1 LYERHILIPDDRRLR
16 DLARTASAEA
26 EQAMYDT
33 IHQHI
38 PQHVLDTWEAALFT
52 PHRGNAS
59 ALEWLQQAPRR
70 KLRGLKEQLEKVE
83 FLKALHVDAY
93 ALDALR
99 LERQRDYARH
109 MRRHRPARFRALKD
123 PRRTL
128 EMVCFLRITVLQ
140 STDVAL
146 SLAELLIQELH
157 ARAVREVRDTESRVA
172 RTFKPTLRELRRV
185 LHDPT
190 IPDAALRQSILA
202 LMPSEYTLF
211 PSRAAAVRWKL
222 HEKARQVRPLLQALL
237 VFPFAGDT
245 GSSLIRAFSQLRA
258 MYERQRR
265 SLPWDVDVSF
275 APRWATLI
283 ESPDRQRALRAFEAA
298 TLFAM
303 RTALRNGSV
312 WIAHSLA
319 YRSRTAMLISDTEWE
334 THRRRFYAQL
344 GLPRQASGYIP
355 QLLAN
360 LEAGLV
366 SLAEAVEAGEVIV
379 DDKGIHLKALEAE
392 ETPPLLEATK
402 DELFKEVGAVQLPD
416 LLMAIDN
423 ETYFSW
429 RLLGH
434 APTSETEL
442 LLVYAALLAH
452 GTELDAA
459 AVTFM
464 IPKLS
469 YEAIA
474 DAMRLLEDEGPL
486 REANELVVQFLHR
499 HEVVKTWGAGT
510 LASSDAMSLDAS
522 RYLWNARVDPR
533 RRMYA
538 MGIYSHVLD
547 QWGIIYDQPLVLHQ
561 RQAGAA
567 LEGVVRQTAVANV
580 ERLAVD
586 THGYTDFG
594 MAIGKLLGVDLCP
607 RLSHLR
613 DRRLHVPREVSVPAI
628 LASVVERDVSLPQ
641 IETSWEPLVRVTA
654 SIEGGWISAVLALT
668 RFGAASRADPIHQAG
683 SALGKLL
690 RTLFLC
696 DYLSN
701 EVFRREVLRILNH
714 GESVHTLQRV
724 IHFGSIAAA
733 RGRRREELVAISGS
747 LSLLANVVMAW
758 MTQRIQQVLDTWHSA
773 GIRRVEPEILAL
785 QEHAPENLR

>member
-1 LYERHILIPDDRRLR
+1 MQHWQVPFLGLQAFPAELTPFEIRYFFTFTASEREAIFSRYGDSHRLAAAIQIGFLKMTGRPLDAFDTLPIAVLRHLGTELDIAPPALTSLRALYSRRSTLYEHHAWAAALLGFRPFTERRKR
-16 DLARTASAEA
+16 ALARQVRREA
-26 EQAMYDT
+26 HNAVT
-33 IHQHI
+33 
-38 PQHVLDTWEAALFT
+38 T
-52 PHRGNAS
+52 HRLVAF
-59 ALEWLQQAPRR
+59 LEWLQQAPRR

-474 DAMRLLEDEGPL
+474 DAMRLLEE
-486 REANELVVQFLHR
+486 
-499 HEVVKTWGAGT
+499 W
-510 LASSDAMSLDAS
+510 
-522 RYLWNARVDPR
+522 
-533 RRMYA
+533 
-538 MGIYSHVLD
+538 YS
-547 QWGIIYDQPLVLHQ
+547 
-561 RQAGAA
+561 
-567 LEGVVRQTAVANV
+567 
-580 ERLAVD
+580 
-586 THGYTDFG
+586 F
-594 MAIGKLLGVDLCP
+594 
-607 RLSHLR
+607 
-613 DRRLHVPREVSVPAI
+613 
-628 LASVVERDVSLPQ
+628 
-641 IETSWEPLVRVTA
+641 
-654 SIEGGWISAVLALT
+654 
-668 RFGAASRADPIHQAG
+668 
-683 SALGKLL
+683 
-690 RTLFLC
+690 
-696 DYLSN
+696 
-701 EVFRREVLRILNH
+701 
-714 GESVHTLQRV
+714 
-724 IHFGSIAAA
+724 SIAM
-733 RGRRREELVAISGS
+733 RWSRPGEQGRSPPP
-747 LSLLANVVMAW
+747 
-758 MTQRIQQVLDTWHSA
+758 T
-773 GIRRVEPEILAL
+773 P
-785 QEHAPENLR
+785 